1 MRFFG
6 KKSEL
11 QFVCHGP
18 LNFPPHL
25 MTTNEP
31 YPERED
37 SQVMSPTTQ
46 SGLGGRGL
54 AEGVPTYGGVD
65 SGGARGQLP
74 HGGSS
79 SNRTMAE
86 GRGLPNGVEGRGVIG
101 DQLPHGPLG
110 QSGTTGPGSV
120 NQTSGVSAARERTA
134 EDMSGAAT
142 TSGTGARFSTG
153 SGANVETG
161 SGANVRRFQGET
173 LGLRNRS
180 TAQQPAEPQR
190 HNIATPP
197 SQPTCS
203 TLQPPDLQLP
213 RPSALEQPPLVQQ
226 PPVQQPL
233 LQQQSEPLLSQ
244 GTPRPLH
251 GQQSSSSNPPPSSSM
266 APRRLGVGDQGPQ
279 LAQRTA
285 LVTALQAR
293 ASRMV
298 AGDTGDEQGALVTED
313 SGETVEY
320 AGDQTFWFARF
331 RGMIQR
337 GLEPMLGL
345 VKPSAS
351 PTSWY
356 SQSPTWSIT
365 TPVFPGHEPHLP
377 SATREQQPRSLPA
390 PAPEPRGDQSS
401 TGSIQPEVVQEE
413 VRRAVQQAMQQ
424 RDGKMSDLRQENA
437 ELKQLLMAMIDANAG
452 PRGVQEDLSRAAGG
466 ASGNGAT
473 PTVEPG
479 QAARPH
485 LPGRGEPELPAEHGA
500 PGLRAPPGLPVPD
513 RRGARGQQGECE
525 RQVTAGLTRSTT
537 PVTIAEGG
545 GLEDAAGKPSDGA
558 GADPG
563 GQARGDGLHEP
574 AIGDTSPSTPLGL
587 LAQGI
592 QQLQQLQLRKDGQ
605 DPELLKGSIELP
617 KLSEPYQDASAVAF
631 LEWVYEAG
639 QAVGSITDRAST
651 WWDANLDLAMTA
663 YHKFQAET
671 PLKRLTIQA
680 GEDPKVDNEKWARL
694 EKRVMTLLLAAMSS
708 SIKAEITMLRI
719 HRVKDC
725 LFKLYTIF
733 APGGASER
741 ASLIKQLEHIPAH
754 TSVVETIA
762 ALRRWKKL
770 MGRAAEMG
778 VSLPDG
784 SVLLMALEG
793 ATRQITEGN
802 KDISFK
808 LNMAK
813 NELGLPHKPTL

>member
-1 MRFFG
+1 V
-6 KKSEL
+6 EL
-11 QFVCHGP
+11 EDNYHMVGHLRTGLWLKAVVCPMVWKDCGGYVWSGHDEWHG
-18 LNFPPHL
+18 
-25 MTTNEP
+25 
-31 YPERED
+31 
-37 SQVMSPTTQ
+37 SKV
-46 SGLGGRGL
+46 
-54 AEGVPTYGGVD
+54 
-65 SGGARGQLP
+65 
-74 HGGSS
+74 
-79 SNRTMAE
+79 
-86 GRGLPNGVEGRGVIG
+86 
-101 DQLPHGPLG
+101 
-110 QSGTTGPGSV
+110 
-120 NQTSGVSAARERTA
+120 
-134 EDMSGAAT
+134 
-142 TSGTGARFSTG
+142 
-153 SGANVETG
+153 
-161 SGANVRRFQGET
+161 
-173 LGLRNRS
+173 
-180 TAQQPAEPQR
+180 
-190 HNIATPP
+190 
-197 SQPTCS
+197 
-203 TLQPPDLQLP
+203 
-213 RPSALEQPPLVQQ
+213 
-226 PPVQQPL
+226 
-233 LQQQSEPLLSQ
+233 
-244 GTPRPLH
+244 LH
-251 GQQSSSSNPPPSSSM
+251 
-266 APRRLGVGDQGPQ
+266 
-279 LAQRTA
+279 
-285 LVTALQAR
+285 
-293 ASRMV
+293 RMV
-298 AGDTGDEQGALVTED
+298 AGDTGDEQGALVTEVQGND
-313 SGETVEY
+313 SARPGTYAWVGETV
-320 AGDQTFWFARF
+320 
-331 RGMIQR
+331 
-337 GLEPMLGL
+337 GLAYLM
-345 VKPSAS
+345 
-351 PTSWY
+351 
-356 SQSPTWSIT
+356 
-365 TPVFPGHEPHLP
+365 VFTVAYVVYYYTCLP
-377 SATREQQPRSLPA
+377 WTC
-390 PAPEPRGDQSS
+390 DQSS